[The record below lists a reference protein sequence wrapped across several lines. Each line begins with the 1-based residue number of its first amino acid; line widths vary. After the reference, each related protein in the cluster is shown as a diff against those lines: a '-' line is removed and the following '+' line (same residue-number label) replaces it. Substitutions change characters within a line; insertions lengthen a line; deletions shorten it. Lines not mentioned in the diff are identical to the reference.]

1 MVTLN
6 SLSGVL
12 PLWFFSFIN
21 KSPVSNLISTTF
33 AGSES
38 ISKRYKDLNEFL
50 QKNFEKLALKLKGV
64 SSDNSQ
70 VSTAFYSTKA
80 KPSSAYGK
88 TAIEEE
94 EETKSMSP
102 FASDFQNVETPVFQ
116 SQLRVLNVLNEN
128 FEIDMVSLFNE
139 FISAKNRDKRK
150 YY

>member
-1 MVTLN
+1 M
-6 SLSGVL
+6 
-12 PLWFFSFIN
+12 
-21 KSPVSNLISTTF
+21 SNLISTTF

-64 SSDNSQ
+64 SSDNSH

-94 EETKSMSP
+94 LETKSMSP

-139 FISAKNRDKRK
+139 FIFAKNRDKRK